1 MNHFEPAPQSRDRN
15 VARASCPLWH
25 GHPARAHGR
34 DRRATPLWRLVTA
47 AVLLTFFLGASIDG
61 RGQEPDDGKPI
72 FNVRNFGATGSKSD
86 DARPAIQKAIE
97 AAAAKGGT
105 VFFPPG
111 DYSSGT
117 IFLRSHVNIYIE
129 SGATLY
135 ASQNPNDF
143 AVQKVKSKDA
153 LLFGENLEDIS
164 IEGRGTVDGQQTY
177 YWAPDHFGDIHAHAL
192 EMKQFGL
199 SAPRSFPTGFGKQAD
214 YPHLVWLGNCNNVR
228 ITGLSFL
235 HSPSWTFALY
245 NCWRVVVDGI
255 YIYTSL
261 KEAVWADGIDIVS
274 SRDISISNSTIETGD
289 DCIAIVCGIA
299 EWGYDYPTEN
309 ITITNCRLSSASA
322 AIKFT
327 EADTRLVQ
335 HVLVSNCA
343 IFNTNRG
350 ITMQLA
356 TSGTVRDVVFSN
368 ITMDLHR
375 FDWFWA
381 GDANAFNIEIH
392 RTSEWNNEPPKP
404 GEPGPGHI
412 EDVIFHDIIVHCQG
426 ASHIEGHP
434 ESWLEGVTFANIKFF
449 IAHDPKSLYD
459 IATSAMVFKR
469 ARNLKLENIEVHWEK
484 PPYDKWESALQV
496 EDVDGFQLNGFQG
509 NSAWPDK
516 NIPAVEL
523 NRVTNANISNV
534 VAPPGTNVFLKIA
547 GAGTN
552 NIHLYGNDFHD
563 ARVPYALDRDVKPG
577 SVTALDN
584 FLPARW
590 RGHGGQ

>member
-1 MNHFEPAPQSRDRN
+1 MKRF
-15 VARASCPLWH
+15 
-25 GHPARAHGR
+25 
-34 DRRATPLWRLVTA
+34 TA
-47 AVLLTFFLGASIDG
+47 AAIVLGCFLGGLQAS
-61 RGQEPDDGKPI
+61 GQQPALEKLI
-72 FNVRNFGATGSKSD
+72 FNVRDFGATGNKSD

-105 VFFPPG
+105 VYLPPG
-111 DYSSGT
+111 DYTSGT
-117 IFLRSHVNIYIE
+117 LFLRSHVSIYIE

-135 ASQNPNDF
+135 ASENPKDF

-153 LLFGENLEDIS
+153 LLFGEKLEDIT

-199 SAPRSFPTGFGKQAD
+199 SAPRSFPTGFGKQED
-214 YPHLVWLGNCNNVR
+214 YPHLVWLGNCQNVR
-228 ITGLSFL
+228 IAGLSFL

-245 NCWRVVVDGI
+245 ACWRVVVDGV

-274 SRDISISNSTIETGD
+274 SHDITVANSTIETGD

-299 EWGYDYPTEN
+299 EWGPDYPTEN
-309 ITITNCRLSSASA
+309 ITITNCRFSSASA
-322 AIKFT
+322 AVKFT

-335 HVLVSNCA
+335 HVLVNNCA

-356 TSGTVRDVVFSN
+356 TSGMIRDVVFSN

-381 GDANAFNIEIH
+381 GDANAFNVEIH
-392 RTSEWNNEPPKP
+392 RESEWNNEPPKP

-412 EDVIFHDIIVHCQG
+412 HDVIFHDMIVHCEG
-426 ASHIEGHP
+426 SSHIEGHS

-459 IATSAMVFKR
+459 IADSAMVFKR
-469 ARNLKLENIEVHWEK
+469 ARNLKLRNVEVHWEK
-484 PPYDKWESALQV
+484 PMYDKWQSALQV
-496 EDVDGFQLNGFQG
+496 EDVDGLELSGFQG
-509 NSAWPDK
+509 NSAWPEK
-516 NIPAVEL
+516 NVAAVEL
-523 NRVTNANISNV
+523 NRVSNANVSDS
-534 VAPPGTNVFLKIA
+534 VAPAGTNQFLKIK
-547 GAGTN
+547 GAETHDV
-552 NIHLYGNDFHD
+552 HLYGNDFHQ
-563 ARVPYALDRDVKPG
+563 ARIPFVLGPEVKPA
-577 SVTALDN
+577 SVAEQNN
-584 FLPARW
+584 FLPAK
-590 RGHGGQ
+590 